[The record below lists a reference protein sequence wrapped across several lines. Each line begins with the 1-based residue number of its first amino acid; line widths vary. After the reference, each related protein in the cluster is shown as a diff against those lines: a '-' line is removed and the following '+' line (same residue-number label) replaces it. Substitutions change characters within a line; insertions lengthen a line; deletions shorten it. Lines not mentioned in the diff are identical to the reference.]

1 MRLSTSRRLVHGPS
15 RLGRAHTANA
25 HTHWPCAAQ
34 TRGQHELTRTR
45 TRHIRPTSKTHGH
58 ERRPPNQ
65 APAPPGP
72 RVGQTATNQHTRRQP
87 SMYSYAA
94 GSRAALK
101 SSILVPQRNGV
112 LDLSLPAPALPRG
125 LCGAKVDFAVVGQ
138 VRPLESI
145 VRRTQAHDA
154 RAPAHA
160 NWSACAV

>member
-1 MRLSTSRRLVHGPS
+1 
-15 RLGRAHTANA
+15 
-25 HTHWPCAAQ
+25 
-34 TRGQHELTRTR
+34 
-45 TRHIRPTSKTHGH
+45 
-58 ERRPPNQ
+58 
-65 APAPPGP
+65 
-72 RVGQTATNQHTRRQP
+72 
-87 SMYSYAA
+87 MYSYAA

-160 NWSACAV
+160 DLSACAF